1 MDSEKRET
9 LPRYFS
15 KEGSDYGAYTK
26 VQGFWL
32 WAGASFCV
40 FSNMFDL
47 QCFEQQPSHLYQCL
61 EILKIPV
68 LVKPVKEN
76 M

>member
-1 MDSEKRET
+1 MDSEKRDT

-15 KEGSDYGAYTK
+15 KEGSDYGAYMK

-47 QCFEQQPSHLYQCL
+47 QCFEQQP
-61 EILKIPV
+61 
-68 LVKPVKEN
+68 
-76 M
+76 